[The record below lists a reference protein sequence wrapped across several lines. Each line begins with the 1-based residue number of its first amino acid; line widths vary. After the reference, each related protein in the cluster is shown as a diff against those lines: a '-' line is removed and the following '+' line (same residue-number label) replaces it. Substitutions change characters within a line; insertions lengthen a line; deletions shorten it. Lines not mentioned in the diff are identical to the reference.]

1 MRIAYLHYLCAGDT
15 ALNHVRQFA
24 DAARS
29 LGADIAVH
37 PMNLAPGGD
46 DGAGHLTAPSALRQV
61 LKARFGRVL
70 HEPKEL
76 IWNAL
81 YVRKEL
87 RLLARERPDVLLVRD
102 HLFNASCVAV
112 ARRLRLPLV
121 LEMNAPAEE
130 SRLYLDQY
138 MHVPHLPEW
147 LEGWKVRAADAVTVV
162 SSSLKDHLVRKHDV
176 APDHI
181 SVVLNGANLDR
192 FRPDAAADPSFPP
205 NWQRDTAIG
214 FIGSFQKW
222 HGTELLGDLV
232 RALHAARPDVRFLFV
247 GDGPEAARLRRSL
260 PADRVMFLGPVPHER
275 VPGLVAS
282 FAIGVLPEADF
293 YRCPLKLI
301 EWMAAGKAIVAP
313 RYAPIRDL
321 ISDGVEGLLFAPRDG
336 QAMVRSVVQLL
347 DDPALMR
354 RLGAAAARRAHS
366 SLSWADNARRVLAAC
381 AVARACRGT
390 RPARAA

>member
-1 MRIAYLHYLCAGDT
+1 MRIAYLHYLCARDT

-24 DAARS
+24 DAARR
-29 LGADIAVH
+29 LDADITVH
-37 PMNLAPGGD
+37 PMNLAAGEAGGD
-46 DGAGHLTAPSALRQV
+46 GRATRASALRQM
-61 LKARFGRVL
+61 LQARFGRVL

-76 IWNAL
+76 LWNAR

-87 RLLARERPDVLLVRD
+87 RLLAPRRPDVLLVRD
-102 HLFNASCVAV
+102 HLFNASCVPV

-138 MHVPHLPEW
+138 VHLPHIPEW
-147 LEGWKVRAADAVTVV
+147 LEGWKLRAADAVTVV
-162 SSSLKDHLVRKHDV
+162 SSSLKDHLVRKYDLAPERV
-176 APDHI
+176 A
-181 SVVLNGANLDR
+181 VVPNGADLDR
-192 FRPDAAADPSFPP
+192 FRPDMPVDASLPP
-205 NWQRDTAIG
+205 DWQRDKTVG
-214 FIGSFQKW
+214 FVGSFQKW
-222 HGTELLGDLV
+222 HGTALLAEMV
-232 RALHAARPDVRFLFV
+232 CALHAARPDVRVLLV

-260 PADRVMFLGPVPHER
+260 PTERVTFLGSVPHER

-282 FAIGVLPEADF
+282 FAVGVLPEADF

-321 ISDGVEGLLFAPRDG
+321 ISDGVEGLLFAPGDG
-336 QAMVRSVVQLL
+336 QAMVRSILQLL
-347 DDPALMR
+347 ADPALTR
-354 RLGAAAARRAHS
+354 RLGAAAARRAHA

-381 AVARACRGT
+381 SAARACRD
-390 RPARAA
+390 PHAARAA